1 MCTMFLDSQYAVYK
15 KLNCIVEVEKLF
27 MYKIMFIYQICI
39 KVDTILKY
47 QNDLNQFT

>member
-1 MCTMFLDSQYAVYK
+1 MRCMCTMFLASQYAVYK

-39 KVDTILKY
+39 KSRYNIKVSEWS
-47 QNDLNQFT
+47 